1 MAKKSKKNEKFNYNA
16 SVNALKAEGPAGLYL
31 IWGPEDYLA
40 DRFFEEIKKQ
50 RLLVPA
56 VFASQEQIANENKLM
71 VEYLKTGANQQ
82 EVRLF
87 FSNLSK

>member
-40 DRFFEEIKKQ
+40 DRFFEEIKKPVSYTHLTLPTTS
-50 RLLVPA
+50 RV
-56 VFASQEQIANENKLM
+56 
-71 VEYLKTGANQQ
+71 
-82 EVRLF
+82 
-87 FSNLSK
+87 